1 MAGVSCGSSLPPAA
15 GGLGGWVREGSP
27 LVRAVGA
34 PAPRLLDRLRE
45 AIRVRHYRRRTA
57 KAYVGW
63 VRRFVLFHDK
73 RHPQEM
79 GSVEVSAFLSHLAAQ
94 ARVSSSTQSQALS
107 ALLLVCAQVL
117 NQGFGWL
124 DDLVRANLPAR
135 VPVVLTRE
143 AVRAVLA
150 RLEGTVHLMVSLLYG
165 AGLRLLECCRLRVK
179 DVDLE
184 RGEIVVRDGKG
195 ARDRVTML
203 SVRLGPALAAQL
215 EQVRAPHARDLGE
228 GTGSVELPLEL
239 ERKYPRALR
248 DRLAVGVPGDAVLHG
263 RCERPAPAAPSAR
276 IRAPAGHARGRAGRS
291 HLEAC
296 QLPHASALVRDP
308 AAGEWLR
315 HPDDPGVARPPRC
328 AHHHDLHPCAQ
339 PRQARREES
348 ARRGSG

>member
-150 RLEGTVHLMVSLLYG
+150 RLEGTVHLMASLLYG

-184 RGEIVVRDGKG
+184 RGEIVVRDGKS

-203 SVRLGPALAAQL
+203 PVRLGPALAAQL
-215 EQVRAPHARDLGE
+215 ERVRAQHQHARELGE
-228 GTGSVELPLEL
+228 GTGSAELPLAL
-239 ERKYPRALR
+239 ERKYPRAPCWA
-248 DRLAVGVPGDAVLHG
+248 LASRSL
-263 RCERPAPAAPSAR
+263 PAATRFGTRSRPSCWRMATTSR
-276 IRAPAGHARGRAGRS
+276 RSRSCSATAMCAP
-291 HLEAC
+291 
-296 QLPHASALVRDP
+296 P
-308 AAGEWLR
+308 
-315 HPDDPGVARPPRC
+315 
-328 AHHHDLHPCAQ
+328 
-339 PRQARREES
+339 
-348 ARRGSG
+348 